1 MVLHGVIV
9 ALQTVENL
17 IRSKRCNGII
27 KVPIYACEESSR
39 FGVSCI
45 GSKFLNGNLTE
56 NDFDNIVDQ
65 KDKKTTLKSAIEY
78 ARSYLLEHVEDVQ
91 EVDKIFDKVDYSLEA
106 HIEQYDLLTQKSK
119 KLLLFEQ
126 DIIGIIT
133 TIGSAVRVKYEVQG
147 QSSHTGSTPMN
158 KRKNAVDA
166 TSFIGCDLIKLGK
179 KYERKNLGR
188 VSQVEINT
196 PDHKGSFNQLSSN
209 ANGLIDFRLLGDNK
223 PEDVLKAF
231 GRITRKAGRKT
242 KTKITTN
249 IVSTGTPV
257 KTSSSLNSIIANICE
272 RLNIKYL
279 FMPSYPGQDSGPVP
293 AIDKAMIFMP
303 STGGSHNPKE
313 NTKPRNIETA
323 TRVLTNLSENLLLEN
338 IRDRIVVPSNNAP
351 YSVSPGGLSMNID
364 KNITDRQNGFFL
376 K

>member
-39 FGVSCI
+39 FGHSCV
-45 GSKFLNGNLTE
+45 GSKFLNGDLTE
-56 NDFDNIVDQ
+56 NDFDNIVD
-65 KDKKTTLKSAIEY
+65 KNDKKITLKSAIEY
-78 ARSYLLEHVEDVQ
+78 AKSYLLEHIEEIQ

-106 HIEQYDLLTQKSK
+106 HIEQYDLLKQKSK

-133 TIGSAVRVKYEVQG
+133 EIGSAVRVKYEVHG
-147 QSSHTGSTPMN
+147 KSGHTGSTPMN

-166 TSFIGCDLIKLGK
+166 TSIVGYEIMKLGK
-179 KYERKNLGR
+179 RYERKSLGR
-188 VSQVEINT
+188 ASQVEINT
-196 PDHKGSFNQLSSN
+196 PNHKGSFNQLSSN

-249 IVSTGTPV
+249 VVSTGIPV
-257 KTSSSLNSIIANICE
+257 ATSESLNSGIANICE
-272 RLNIKYL
+272 IHNIKHI
-279 FMPSYPGQDSGPVP
+279 FMPSYPGQDTGYVP
-293 AIDKAMIFMP
+293 AKEKTMIFIP
-303 STGGSHNPKE
+303 STGGSHDPAENAKPKD
-313 NTKPRNIETA
+313 IETA
-323 TRVLTNLSENLLLEN
+323 TKVFTNFSENLLLEN
-338 IRDRIVVPSNNAP
+338 IRDRLVLPSSSNETP
-351 YSVSPGGLSMNID
+351 YSGIPSGPSISID
-364 KNITDRQNGFFL
+364 KNILDRQN
-376 K
+376 